1 MAKSFFCRRFL
12 HMLICLFVVTTVVFF
27 LFRFVPGNPIGAMVD
42 PSFDAKAIEALEK
55 RFGLD
60 KPIHEQ
66 YFLYLGNIL
75 RGDFGLSFFYRQP
88 SFEILYEK
96 IFNTIILALVAIVTA
111 YVLGTLTGVWLAW
124 HRGSFAEGVIVL
136 VALFLS
142 SAPLFWLGML
152 VIMFFSY
159 WLGWFPNAGMHTPG
173 FEPSWLFGNY
183 FSLDFLRHLFLPAL
197 VYSLHHFAKPML
209 LMRNNIAEFMHEDF
223 IEIARAKG
231 VSETGIMYRHA
242 ARNALLPVVTSFSVS
257 IGLAIGG
264 QVLIEYVFGWPGLG
278 REIVL
283 AAKRYDYPVAQ
294 ASFILL
300 ACAIMVMNF
309 LADILYGFLDPRISY
324 Q

>member
-1 MAKSFFCRRFL
+1 MLKSYFFQRFL
-12 HMLICLFVVTTVVFF
+12 HMLICLFVVTTIVFF
-27 LFRFVPGNPIGAMVD
+27 LFRLVPGNPIGAMVD
-42 PSFDAKAIEALEK
+42 PSFDAKAIGALEK

-66 YFLYLGNIL
+66 YFLYLKNIL
-75 RGDFGLSFFYRQP
+75 HGDFGISFFYRQP
-88 SFEILYEK
+88 SFEILFEK
-96 IFNTIILALVAIVTA
+96 IFNTIILALVAIVSA
-111 YVLGTLTGVWLAW
+111 YILGTITGVWLAW
-124 HRGSFAEGVIVL
+124 RRGSVSEAVVIL
-136 VALFLS
+136 VSLFLS

-152 VIMFFSY
+152 AIMFFSY

-173 FEPSWLFGNY
+173 FEPGWFLGKY
-183 FSLDFLRHLFLPAL
+183 FSLDFLYHLFLPAF
-197 VYSLHHFAKPML
+197 VYSLHNLAKPML

-231 VSETGIMYRHA
+231 VSEAGIMYRHA

-257 IGLAIGG
+257 MGLAIGG

-283 AAKRYDYPVAQ
+283 AAKRYDYPLAQ

-300 ACAIMVMNF
+300 ACAVMIMNF
-309 LADILYGFLDPRISY
+309 VADIIYGFLDPRISY
-324 Q
+324 K